1 MASDSNQGQVDFW
14 NADPGRNWV
23 LFQPE
28 MDLVMAGVA
37 DLLLLA
43 ADPAP
48 GESAIDIGCGAGA
61 TTLAVARRVGPQGR
75 VIGID
80 ISEPLLARAEERRRE
95 SGLDHTSF
103 LLADAQDHAFS
114 RGMADLI
121 LSRFGV
127 MFFADPVAAFR
138 NLGAA
143 LRPGGRMV
151 MAAWAEVEAN
161 PFFSV
166 PGRIAATRLGP
177 PEPSDPDA
185 PGPMAFRDVG
195 RVTGILQDA
204 GLDEARAE
212 RREVDL
218 HHPGGVEAVVTLL
231 TAIGSIPRLMRDKCG
246 TAADMDAIRDGLRA
260 AFAGY
265 ASADGVRVPAV
276 INLYTAAKP

>member
-23 LFQPE
+23 RFQPE

-75 VIGID
+75 VIGVD

-95 SGLDHTSF
+95 SGLEQTSF

-151 MAAWAEVEAN
+151 MATWAEVEAN
-161 PFFSV
+161 PFFLV
-166 PGRIAATRLGP
+166 PGRIAAARLGP
-177 PEPSDPDA
+177 PELSDPDA
-185 PGPMAFRDVG
+185 PGPMAFRNTA
-195 RVTGILQDA
+195 RVTGILRDA
-204 GLDEARAE
+204 GLAEARAD
-212 RREVDL
+212 RHNVDL
-218 HHPGGVEAVVTLL
+218 HHPGGIEAVVTLL
-231 TAIGSIPRLMRDKCG
+231 TSIGAIPRLMRDKGG
-246 TAADMDAIRDGLRA
+246 TAADMAAIQDGLRE
-260 AFAGY
+260 AFSGY
-265 ASADGVRVPAV
+265 ATPDGVRIPAV
-276 INLYTAAKP
+276 INLYSATRG

>member
-37 DLLLLA
+37 DLLLMA
-43 ADPAP
+43 ADPGP

-151 MAAWAEVEAN
+151 MATWAEVESN
-161 PFFSV
+161 PFFLV
-166 PGRIAATRLGP
+166 PGRIAAARLGP

-195 RVTGILQDA
+195 RVTGILRES
-204 GLDEARAE
+204 GLDEVRAE

-231 TAIGSIPRLMRDKCG
+231 TAIGSIPRLMRDKGG
-246 TAADMDAIRDGLRA
+246 TATDMDAICDGLRA

-265 ASADGVRVPAV
+265 ASPDGVRVPAV
-276 INLYTAAKP
+276 INLYTATKP